1 MFRNADNAKVSVVH
15 CGFNGREGMG
25 HIYLFSVGY
34 HEHSVFRSP
43 PWTAKVSRNKDKGRP
58 SHMAEKYDDLTHAQ
72 LVKLLEKR
80 DRTKK
85 LGLVWERDEI
95 EADSAVDANFIA
107 CRIDEGLSD
116 KPAPWDNL
124 VIEGDNFDA
133 LRWLRM
139 TCAGRVKCIY
149 IDPPYN
155 TGNKDW
161 VYNDSYMDKEDRF
174 RQSTWLEFLY
184 RRLTLARDLLA
195 EDGVLLVSINDDQRA
210 LLELM
215 MDEALPGSKIGS
227 FVWRTRTGGNEGGSH
242 FFTGNHEYILAYA
255 KPSFKFFG
263 TEKTL
268 ELYNQY
274 DPFHDDWFQPDNMA
288 QSKTRVER
296 PNSYFPIEDP
306 ETGIW
311 YPCNPDGVWRFVTEK
326 LSSGARGKTIEQLLK
341 EKRVRFP
348 ADQRV
353 EIWSTKEELYEAIDL
368 GEVPTSG
375 RSPLLRRDLPDIDEW
390 VGRKVGFGTPRYKR
404 FKSQLRT
411 PTQPLSSWIT
421 PKAEKETIAEDAN
434 VIVSGTNDEGAK
446 AIKSIFGS
454 KAFNYAKPVSL
465 IRELVRQ
472 STGPDDLVLDFFAG
486 SATTAQAVMELNAE
500 DGGSRRFIMVSSTEA
515 TEDDPDKNLC
525 RDVTAERIRLLNA
538 SEDKKYAD
546 LAAGFAYLRTHEIAF
561 EDLDYDLQ
569 PADAWAAL
577 EAMHDLP
584 LTLYEGQAAW
594 NLHEGETT
602 ALVLV
607 DRFDPGLLQ
616 WLQGRDRQNLFVYAW
631 APGQIAQHLDG
642 THVDIRPVRDTLVKR
657 FQQ

>member
-1 MFRNADNAKVSVVH
+1 
-15 CGFNGREGMG
+15 
-25 HIYLFSVGY
+25 
-34 HEHSVFRSP
+34 
-43 PWTAKVSRNKDKGRP
+43 
-58 SHMAEKYDDLTHAQ
+58 MAGKYDDLTHAQ
-72 LVKLLEKR
+72 LIELLEKR

-95 EADSAVDANFIA
+95 EADAAVDANFIA
-107 CRIDEGLSD
+107 CRIDEALSE

-139 TCAGRVKCIY
+139 THAGRVKCIY

-161 VYNDSYMDKEDRF
+161 VYNDNYMDKEDRF

-215 MDEALPGSKIGS
+215 MDEALPGMKVGS
-227 FVWRTRTGGNEGGSH
+227 LVWRTRTGGNEGREAFLSD
-242 FFTGNHEYILAYA
+242 NHEYVMVYGQ
-255 KPSFKFFG
+255 SGFRFCG
-263 TEKTL
+263 TEKSFSI
-268 ELYNQY
+268 YSN
-274 DPFHDDWFQPDNMA
+274 PDNDPRGDWTKGDLTVSVGFKDPRA
-288 QSKTRVER
+288 GKGYYPLVDPKTDVH
-296 PNSYFPIEDP
+296 
-306 ETGIW
+306 
-311 YPCNPDGVWRFVTEK
+311 YPCNPEAVWRYA
-326 LSSGARGKTIEQLLK
+326 SRDASGPEARIKTKFMEEWIELGQI
-341 EKRVRFP
+341 VFP
-348 ADQRV
+348 ENDRV
-353 EIWSTKEELYEAIDL
+353 EVWDTKADL
-368 GEVPTSG
+368 LGAMETGDVPTSG
-375 RSPLLRRDLPDIDEW
+375 RSQLLRTDLPDLDYW
-390 VGRKVGFGTPRYKR
+390 VGKKVGFGTPRFKR
-404 FKSQLRT
+404 FKKDLRN
-411 PTQPLSSWIT
+411 PTRPLSSWIT
-421 PKAEKETIAEDAN
+421 PRSEIETKADDEN
-434 VIVSGTNDEGAK
+434 SIVSGTNDEGAK
-446 AIKSIFGS
+446 SVKSVFGS

-515 TEDDPDKNLC
+515 TEDDPNKNLC

-538 SEDKKYAD
+538 SGDKKYAD

-561 EDLDYDLQ
+561 EDLDYDLKQ
-569 PADAWAAL
+569 ADAWAAL
-577 EAMHDLP
+577 EAMHNLP
-584 LTLYEGQAAW
+584 LTVYDEQAAW

-607 DRFDPGLLQ
+607 DRFDPGLLD
-616 WLQGRDRQNLFVYAW
+616 WLKGRDRQNLFVYAW